1 MSKYM
6 IHTMPKRLWYV
17 EDYLIPSML
26 KQGIQKDQIRVYC
39 DPGIGCLKSCMEAFK
54 SVGNNYEGTW
64 HMQDD
69 VIICHNFKEQT
80 ENWDWNDG
88 IVCGFCCKY
97 DNPEDTGIVPV
108 QKMWW
113 SFPCIRIP
121 NNIAYGCATWY
132 YTYMEGNDVYTDF
145 LKDGVNDD
153 WIFRHYVWDHY
164 KDMTAINLVPNLVDH
179 IDYLIGGTVNSSKR
193 TVQIRSKYWKDEYLV
208 NQLEE
213 ELCHNT

>member
-1 MSKYM
+1 MAQYL

-17 EDYLIPSML
+17 NKYLIPSMV

-39 DPGIGCLKSCMEAFK
+39 DSGIGCLESCMEAFK

-64 HMQDD
+64 HLQDD
-69 VIICHNFKEQT
+69 VIVCHDFKEQT
-80 ENWDWNDG
+80 EKLDNG

-121 NNIAYGCATWY
+121 NNIAYECATWY
-132 YTYMEGNDVYTDF
+132 YRYLKGNTIYDEY
-145 LKDGVNDD
+145 LKSGVNDD
-153 WIFRHYVWDHY
+153 WVFRHYVWDYY
-164 KDMTAINLVPNLVDH
+164 KDMAALNLVPNLVDH

-193 TVQIRSKYWKDEYLV
+193 IVQIRSKYWEDEYLV

-213 ELCHNT
+213 ELCRNT